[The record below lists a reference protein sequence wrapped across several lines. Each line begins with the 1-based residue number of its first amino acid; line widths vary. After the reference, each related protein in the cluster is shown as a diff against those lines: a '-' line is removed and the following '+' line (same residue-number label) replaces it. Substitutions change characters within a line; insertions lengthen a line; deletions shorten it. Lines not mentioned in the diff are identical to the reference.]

1 MVKTDSKISTEKSTF
16 LVQKSLYFCSKYYRG
31 HPLKWDTHLTGT
43 LTVLGGD
50 FLTHLSGTLGQPA
63 AGAKKIQFN
72 VEKTSKNM
80 KSPPQAE
87 IFSNPHKWDTHLTG
101 TLSPKKSP
109 PT

>member
-1 MVKTDSKISTEKSTF
+1 MLGESTLPPPTYAW
-16 LVQKSLYFCSKYYRG
+16 LWIRA
-31 HPLKWDTHLTGT
+31 LTGT

-63 AGAKKIQFN
+63 AGAKISRLMLKKQ
-72 VEKTSKNM
+72 VKNM

-87 IFSNPHKWDTHLTG
+87 NFSDPHKWDTHLTG